1 MGIVKEKIKDLK
13 TRESRILGMGGE
25 KLVAK
30 HKEKGKLTARERI
43 GKLFDKGTFREIDM
57 FVGIAAL
64 ISAWKRSRFLPT
76 V

>member
-57 FVGIAAL
+57 FVTASL
-64 ISAWKRSRFLPT
+64 R
-76 V
+76 